1 MRLYYFIL
9 GAGLFL
15 FLCFMG
21 CEKSSTLSTQP
32 GNSTTVSQQ
41 DQTTME
47 SLIAQDALFTTDKTA
62 LNDNVQ
68 TLAKTD
74 TAIMPH
80 GWGRTIAIY

>member
-1 MRLYYFIL
+1 MKLYYGIL
-9 GAGLFL
+9 GAALIL
-15 FLCFMG
+15 ALCMMG

-32 GNSTTVSQQ
+32 GNSTPVSQQ

-47 SLIAQDALFTTDKTA
+47 SLISQDALFTTDKTA

-80 GWGRTIAIY
+80 GLGTHDR